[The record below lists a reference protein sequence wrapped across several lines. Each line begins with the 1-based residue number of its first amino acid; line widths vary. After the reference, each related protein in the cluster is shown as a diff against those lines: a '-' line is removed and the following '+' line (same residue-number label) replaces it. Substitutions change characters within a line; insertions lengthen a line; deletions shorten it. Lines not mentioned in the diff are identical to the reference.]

1 MNQLIFDNIYLL
13 ITKRV
18 KIVTK
23 NRELTKEELED
34 IEWAKAG
41 FTRTEIEE
49 MDRRAARIG
58 LESSYTSEEIM
69 QMLLD
74 LQ

>member
-1 MNQLIFDNIYLL
+1 MKEEN
-13 ITKRV
+13 K
-18 KIVTK
+18 
-23 NRELTKEELED
+23 ELTKEELED

-74 LQ
+74 L

>member
-1 MNQLIFDNIYLL
+1 M
-13 ITKRV
+13 
-18 KIVTK
+18 TK

-49 MDRRAARIG
+49 MDRRAARRG

-74 LQ
+74 L